1 MTSPHHTPLA
11 SASQPQSLVSS
22 PACWP
27 TWGPEQNQSRWHHL
41 SLQTMG
47 LGISLLPID
56 PAARG
61 PGMSPG
67 TPAPLS
73 RMPPKPHPSLFPG
86 HSYSSSLALS
96 PRHSPPHSL
105 TLTWRL
111 IRHTPHAPAPT
122 TPHPHSHRTD
132 SPPQVLPSYA
142 HRPHASPHR
151 GGTGRGKDGRVTGPS
166 PPKAQLNA
174 AEVPACPES

>member
-86 HSYSSSLALS
+86 PLLLFLPCPQPTPFSSSLS
-96 PRHSPPHSL
+96 YSHME
-105 TLTWRL
+105 T
-111 IRHTPHAPAPT
+111 HTPHT
-122 TPHPHSHRTD
+122 HTHTHPVRRHVMIKLQKTKKTEKYPNS
-132 SPPQVLPSYA
+132 S
-142 HRPHASPHR
+142 
-151 GGTGRGKDGRVTGPS
+151 
-166 PPKAQLNA
+166 
-174 AEVPACPES
+174 